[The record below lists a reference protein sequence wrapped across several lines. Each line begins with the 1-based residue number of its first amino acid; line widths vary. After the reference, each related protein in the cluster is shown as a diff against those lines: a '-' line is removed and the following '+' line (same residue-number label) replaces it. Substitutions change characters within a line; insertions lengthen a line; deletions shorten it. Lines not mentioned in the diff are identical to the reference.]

1 MWIET
6 DLGNIVELGTNAQ
19 IEVRADE
26 VSVGASVVQITRHQG
41 AWEVRIL
48 FRASARDHED
58 PIATA
63 KSYLET
69 IKAVLVSKQALVKC
83 VGITG
88 RKP

>member
-19 IEVRADE
+19 LDVRPDD
-26 VSVGASVVQITRHQG
+26 VSDGANVVQTTRHQG

-48 FRASARDHED
+48 FRASAKDHED
-58 PIATA
+58 PAAEA
-63 KSYLET
+63 KRYLET
-69 IKAVLVSKQALVKC
+69 IKATLMSKQMLIKC

>member
-6 DLGNIVELGTNAQ
+6 DLGTIVELGTNAQ

-26 VSVGASVVQITRHQG
+26 VSTGANVVQTTRHQG

-48 FRASARDHED
+48 YRVSAKEHEE
-58 PIATA
+58 PLETA
-63 KSYLET
+63 KGYLEI
-69 IKAVLVSKQALVKC
+69 IKAALMSKQMLVKC

-88 RKP
+88 RRP